1 MKTPL
6 LKWAAFL
13 FALFHVYANVF
24 ATIPELWFSAIHFGG
39 FAVLCALS
47 GNETGQ
53 NQPAPSLLL
62 KAINIVLA
70 MLAVLVTAYLILFE
84 DALYAREA
92 EFVLSDYVVTAIAV
106 VLAIEM
112 TRRTTGWFM
121 PILIMMSLS
130 YILFLGDYIS
140 GVFAFPGLSLET
152 VLYRSYFGED
162 GMFGST
168 ANISA
173 TFVFMYILFGSFLLK
188 SGAGEFIVNFAR
200 CLAGR
205 FTGGAG
211 IVAVIGSGLMGSV
224 SGSAV
229 ANTVSTGVITIPMMN
244 KSGFSPQFSAGVVA
258 ASSTGGAMMPPI
270 MGAGAF
276 VMASYT
282 QISYLTIIAVS
293 ALPALLYYLTVIY
306 FVRIEANRLGIKVD
320 KKGDHESIWNVVKG
334 GWHFIIPLMVLVGL
348 LVVGYTPIRAAAV
361 AILAVIV
368 SSWLSTNPMKW
379 EGIFE
384 ATVDGVRSGV
394 STALLLVAV
403 GLIINV
409 VTTTGVGNAF
419 SLMIVEW
426 AQGSLFITLVL
437 IALASLVLGMGL
449 PVTAAY
455 IVLATLSAPILFDLI
470 AQEQMLMALS
480 APDLPS
486 SVVATLNLFGGDAA
500 VALREMPLEM
510 RQLLRE
516 ELLSPELLAGMLLS
530 AHLIIFWLSQDSNV
544 TPPVCLAAF
553 AAAGIA
559 GTPPMATGMT
569 SWKLAKGL
577 YLVPLLFA
585 YSPII
590 TGTWSERIN
599 VFVWAC
605 MGLYALCGVLQWRL
619 ERPLNLLTAS
629 MLLFSAY
636 LLMWYPLGVVYHLLG
651 AALLVAVI
659 LWQRY
664 QTRQEQK
671 SHDRQVSG

>member
-1 MKTPL
+1 RMKTPL

-47 GNETGQ
+47 GNETGL
-53 NQPAPSLLL
+53 NQPKPSLLMQ
-62 KAINIVLA
+62 ISNIGLA
-70 MLAVLVTAYLILFE
+70 VLAVLVTAYLILFE

-92 EFVLSDYVVTAIAV
+92 EFVLSDYGVTGIAV
-106 VLAIEM
+106 LLAIEM

-121 PILIMMSLS
+121 PILIMISLS
-130 YILFLGDYIS
+130 YILFLGNYIS

-188 SGAGEFIVNFAR
+188 SGAGEFIVNFSR

-244 KSGFSPQFSAGVVA
+244 KSGFSPKFSAGVVA
-258 ASSTGGAMMPPI
+258 AASTGGAMMPPI

-293 ALPALLYYLTVIY
+293 ALPALLYYLTVIF

-320 KKGDHESIWNVVKG
+320 KKGDHESIWAVVKG

-368 SSWLSTNPMKW
+368 SSWLSKNPMKW
-379 EGIFE
+379 QGIFD
-384 ATVDGVRSGV
+384 ATVDGVRSGI

-480 APDLPS
+480 APDLPA
-486 SVVATLNLFGGDAA
+486 SVIATLNLFGGD
-500 VALREMPLEM
+500 VALALQEMPLEM

-544 TPPVCLAAF
+544 TPPVCLASF

-559 GTPPMATGMT
+559 GTPPMATGLT

-585 YSPII
+585 YSPLI
-590 TGTWSERIN
+590 TGTWPERI
-599 VFVWAC
+599 
-605 MGLYALCGVLQWRL
+605 
-619 ERPLNLLTAS
+619 
-629 MLLFSAY
+629 
-636 LLMWYPLGVVYHLLG
+636 
-651 AALLVAVI
+651 
-659 LWQRY
+659 
-664 QTRQEQK
+664 
-671 SHDRQVSG
+671 